1 VDRLVEFLTSDEHPV
16 TMDRYASAADVAEAV
31 GDGVLLLRC
40 TDTRGGTEL
49 SFEVATDA
57 AERTAQ
63 SIGASQPR
71 FEVMGSLTLN
81 DEDLRVTASIDA
93 ESLTGTAQFRPAQQQ
108 G

>member
-16 TMDRYASAADVAEAV
+16 TMDRYGSAAEVAEAV

-49 SFEVATDA
+49 SFEIAADA
-57 AERTAQ
+57 AERAVQ
-63 SIGASQPR
+63 SIGSSQPR
-71 FEVMGSLTLN
+71 FEVTGSLTLN

-93 ESLTGTAQFRPAQQQ
+93 ESLTGTAQFQPVQQQ